1 MSEPNQTVE
10 QMDDEI
16 LNGYSKEALICLLK
30 FDRQVIKE
38 YEDRF
43 MKQQTQIY
51 SKPPRA
57 IEIEDVQKW
66 ADVWTLD
73 MFPEYFNL
81 DRSAKRDV
89 ILSRLVEEFGE
100 AAKEMRKY
108 DGRKYKGKEESSLDN
123 IGEELSDMFIY
134 LIRLYSLYDL
144 NMWSELQRVI
154 EKLETRRENAQKQ
167 RDTKDVRTSGS
178 EV

>member
-1 MSEPNQTVE
+1 M
-10 QMDDEI
+10 
-16 LNGYSKEALICLLK
+16 
-30 FDRQVIKE
+30 IK
-38 YEDRF
+38 
-43 MKQQTQIY
+43 IY
-51 SKPPRA
+51 SKSPRA

-66 ADVWTLD
+66 ADEWTQD
-73 MFPEYFNL
+73 MFPEYFEL
-81 DRSAKRDV
+81 SRKSKRDS
-89 ILSRLVEEFGE
+89 IISRFAEELGE

-167 RDTKDVRTSGS
+167 RDTTNVRTSGS